1 MIDILSVLAVL
12 LYTFGTFAFC
22 YGFTTICLTFLN
34 RPLNHQRIIYTFI
47 FFFINFISFIF
58 CKFIDLGIVINW
70 IIFLFIAFIQ
80 TFFIL
85 KAEFYASAFLSLQA
99 SLCGLNS
106 NLFSRSLLSIILN
119 IPLSSVGDFDSN
131 LVVIPVI
138 ISFLTCF
145 SIFMYYSKE
154 RQIKPIR
161 RILQT
166 PRHLKSLLL
175 TMAILLAYLLLQN
188 FLYTSDKNT
197 ISLKIWSL
205 LSCIYISFGFLWSIK
220 YAVRFSY
227 LYYLDDQNINLRRI
241 LHDYEKQEQNLKQ
254 ASDYDSLTGI
264 LNRRAGDNSLSI
276 LTESNIDF
284 SLCLIDLDGLK
295 YVNDNLGHHYG
306 DIYLK
311 SVANLLKDS
320 CRSNKDILFRYGGDE
335 FVIAFVEMSTY
346 DVCVRMQN
354 VFNEVVKLNETS
366 DFPMSIS
373 YGISNDYNLSLAERL
388 EQADTLMY
396 EMKSKHKK
404 ENPNFIR
411 N

>member
-1 MIDILSVLAVL
+1 
-12 LYTFGTFAFC
+12 
-22 YGFTTICLTFLN
+22 
-34 RPLNHQRIIYTFI
+34 
-47 FFFINFISFIF
+47 
-58 CKFIDLGIVINW
+58 
-70 IIFLFIAFIQ
+70 
-80 TFFIL
+80 
-85 KAEFYASAFLSLQA
+85 
-99 SLCGLNS
+99 
-106 NLFSRSLLSIILN
+106 
-119 IPLSSVGDFDSN
+119 
-131 LVVIPVI
+131 
-138 ISFLTCF
+138 
-145 SIFMYYSKE
+145 MYYSKE